1 LLILEDKIHI
11 NLDEKVGIFI
21 LRIDTK
27 KNEAAD
33 TPVHWMPSLRGDSLI
48 ILIVQILYTSFLEK

>member
-1 LLILEDKIHI
+1 LLLLEDKIHI

-48 ILIVQILYTSFLEK
+48 ILIV